1 MRRSMGEDTFIAFML
16 LDKQKDVELDIEKR
30 INTFVKKHPRKV
42 LLLRYVNKIYF
53 FLNIVLV

>member
-1 MRRSMGEDTFIAFML
+1 MGEDTFIAFML
-16 LDKQKDVELDIEKR
+16 LEKQKDVELDIEER

-53 FLNIVLV
+53 FPNIVLV